1 MINDI
6 RVLIIEDSKASL
18 NFEVAQLKKSG
29 FNVDYEQIENAEDLR
44 KALNYKEWDIILSD
58 HVMPNFKFY

>member
-18 NFEVAQLKKSG
+18 NFEVAQLKKVVS
-29 FNVDYEQIENAEDLR
+29 
-44 KALNYKEWDIILSD
+44 
-58 HVMPNFKFY
+58 M